1 MKGQNVFLHSQAILY
16 SIFVIAL
23 AEFLY
28 LGHKDDYVSLSAF
41 VLVGV
46 LTSFFSKNMIVI
58 LAITIVVSGVF
69 HFGYKSTV
77 EGFEEET
84 ESDAEP
90 KEKEPKENEPNDKA
104 TKEKEPKE
112 KEPKEKAPKEK
123 EPKEKEPDEE
133 PDADGITTEN
143 EASVAKK
150 TKSPLS
156 LEPST
161 TKEDFGQDKE
171 VVYSAETKLDKSDKM
186 ILAQEK
192 LLERMNKYKPLL
204 DTLNGLT
211 KNIAI
216 VKGMSKADE

>member
-41 VLVGV
+41 ILVGV

-58 LAITIVVSGVF
+58 LGITIVVSGVF
-69 HFGYKSTV
+69 HFAYKSTV
-77 EGFEEET
+77 EGFEDEN
-84 ESDAEP
+84 ESDEEA
-90 KEKEPKENEPNDKA
+90 KEKEKEEAKESKA
-104 TKEKEPKE
+104 KESKVKES
-112 KEPKEKAPKEK
+112 
-123 EPKEKEPDEE
+123 EPDEE
-133 PDADGITTEN
+133 PDADGITTET

-216 VKGMSKADE
+216 VKGMTKADE

>member
-90 KEKEPKENEPNDKA
+90 KENEPNDKA

-112 KEPKEKAPKEK
+112 KAPKEKAT
-123 EPKEKEPDEE
+123 KEKEPDEE

>member
-41 VLVGV
+41 ILVGV

-58 LAITIVVSGVF
+58 LGITIVVSGIF
-69 HFGYKSTV
+69 HFAYKSTV
-77 EGFEEET
+77 EGFEDEN
-84 ESDAEP
+84 ESDAEA
-90 KEKEPKENEPNDKA
+90 KEKEEA
-104 TKEKEPKE
+104 
-112 KEPKEKAPKEK
+112 KEPKEKAKESKEK
-123 EPKEKEPDEE
+123 AKESDEE
-133 PDADGITTEN
+133 PDADGITTET